1 METRNPSLYAI
12 GEAFDVTGWPGG
24 CNFQLARANG
34 VAAGDAP
41 VGWRRPVL
49 PVLPQTVPRTC
60 RLRMSHG
67 RHEPVVTATPIGHNV
82 RDS

>member
-41 VGWRRPVL
+41 VGWRR
-49 PVLPQTVPRTC
+49 
-60 RLRMSHG
+60 
-67 RHEPVVTATPIGHNV
+67 HEPVVTATPIGHNV